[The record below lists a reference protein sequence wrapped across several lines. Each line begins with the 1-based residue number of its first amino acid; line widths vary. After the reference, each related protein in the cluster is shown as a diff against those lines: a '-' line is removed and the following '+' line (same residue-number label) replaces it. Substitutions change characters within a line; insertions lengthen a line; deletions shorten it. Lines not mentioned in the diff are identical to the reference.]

1 MPNLNIFQDDAFSL
15 TSLTA
20 AIQNVPYQPARIS
33 SAGLYAEEGIVGL
46 DFYIEIADGVLELIP
61 VSQRGAPAQPAKK
74 GNRIAKSFR
83 VAHVKQ
89 NDALLADQ
97 IMGVRAFGTESE
109 VETMARIVGQR
120 LATMASNIRYTLE
133 SHRLL
138 GLKGVLVDALGNQVN
153 LYSEF
158 NVAQKVVPFVLTS
171 DDTKVRGK
179 CLQVLEHIEEAL
191 GGLSF
196 TGVEVLCGKNFWAD
210 LIDHKAVADTYLN
223 TQQAAELRGD
233 GRNSFEF
240 GGLNFERYRGTS
252 AVKVDDNEAIAYPVG
267 VQSMFLTRYA
277 AADWIETV
285 NTLGQP
291 MYAKQ
296 WEMEAGRGINLE
308 AQASPINLNT
318 RPGAV
323 IRLKKGAS

>member
-1 MPNLNIFQDDAFSL
+1 MPSLNIFQDDAFSL
-15 TSLTA
+15 ASLTA
-20 AIQNVPYQPARIS
+20 AIQNVPYQPSRIS
-33 SAGLYAEEGIVGL
+33 SAGLYAAEGIIGL

-61 VSQRGAPAQPAKK
+61 VSQRGAPAQPAQK

-83 VAHVKQ
+83 VAHIKQ

-109 VETMARIVGQR
+109 VETMARLVAQR
-120 LATMASNIRYTLE
+120 LATMANNIRYTEE

-138 GLKGVLVDALGNQVN
+138 GLKGVLVDALGKHVN
-153 LYSEF
+153 LYNEF
-158 NVAQKVVPFVLTS
+158 NVEQKVVPFALNS
-171 DDTKVRGK
+171 ADTKVRGK
-179 CLQVLEHIEEAL
+179 CLQVLEHIEDGL

-196 TGVEVLCGKNFWAD
+196 TRADVLCGKNFWAD

-252 AVKVDDNEAIAYPVG
+252 AVKVDDDEAIAFPVG
-267 VQSMFLTRYA
+267 VQSMFLARYA

>member
-1 MPNLNIFQDDAFSL
+1 MPSLNIFQDDAFSL
-15 TSLTA
+15 ASLTA
-20 AIQNVPYQPARIS
+20 AIQNVPYQPSRIS
-33 SAGLYAEEGIVGL
+33 SAGLYAAEGIIGL

-61 VSQRGAPAQPAKK
+61 VSQRGAPAQPAQK

-83 VAHVKQ
+83 VAHIKQ

-109 VETMARIVGQR
+109 VETMARVVAQR
-120 LATMASNIRYTLE
+120 LATMANNIRYTEE

-153 LYSEF
+153 LYNEF
-158 NVAQKVVPFVLTS
+158 KVEQKVVPFALNS
-171 DDTKVRGK
+171 ADTKVRGK
-179 CLQVLEHIEEAL
+179 CLQVLEHIEDAL

-252 AVKVDDNEAIAYPVG
+252 AVKVDDDEAIAFPVG